1 MKFENLE
8 QENKQILLNFRE
20 LCRSYADEFIVSKNR
35 VFNLLGTSQAYSSGI
50 FRESLIRDF
59 LKRILPKSV
68 SIDSGFIYGF
78 DKVETSGQIDIIIWD
93 SSKYGSIFQTSE
105 FVVVPP
111 ESVIAIITVK
121 SNMNNSDI
129 ESGLHNLSSVID
141 LDLQFRRSRIDK
153 ENKHIFRPIRKYF
166 ISYKGTTSKKK
177 TKEKISK
184 YYRDLFLQNQK
195 YSDIIVPKL
204 QEIDPLN
211 PSEEIEQTLQ
221 TFLPKLILSIES
233 DDSSFF
239 TGWGPPE
246 DECGEQTFGPCAL
259 KRVPYLYPQRNK
271 ITSPFEKLIYYI
283 ISNVYDYLGTEGWS
297 TVAAWADI
305 PPVGGVRTG
314 DSSEIVESEGVSLV
328 DFNNT
333 HYIPPQ

>member
-1 MKFENLE
+1 M
-8 QENKQILLNFRE
+8 
-20 LCRSYADEFIVSKNR
+20 
-35 VFNLLGTSQAYSSGI
+35 GTSQAYSSGI

-68 SIDSGFIYGF
+68 SVDSGFIYGF
-78 DKVETSGQIDIIIWD
+78 DKAETSRQIDIIIWD

-204 QEIDPLN
+204 QEINPLN
-211 PSEEIEQTLQ
+211 PSEEIKQTLQ

-246 DECGEQTFGPCAL
+246 DECGEQTFGPCEL
-259 KRVPYLYPQRNK
+259 KRVPYLYPQHNK
-271 ITSPFEKLIYYI
+271 ITSQFEKLIYYI

-305 PPVGGVRTG
+305 PPVGGVRIG
-314 DSSEIVESEGVSLV
+314 DPSEIVESEGVSLV

-333 HYIPPQ
+333 QYIPPK